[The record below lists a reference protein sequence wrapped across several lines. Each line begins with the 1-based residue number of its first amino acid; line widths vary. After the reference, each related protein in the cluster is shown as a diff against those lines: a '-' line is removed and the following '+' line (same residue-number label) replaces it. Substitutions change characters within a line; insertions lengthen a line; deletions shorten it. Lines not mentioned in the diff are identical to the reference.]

1 VAGRETTALPGN
13 LTIPITF
20 NASLIAQSAVASQ
33 IQALEICQVFMISFV
48 LKRTEHLENSDEET
62 NIKME
67 NRGEKMG
74 SESDS
79 IKMDHKDGKMCARV
93 G

>member
-1 VAGRETTALPGN
+1 MFNSWIQRQTVAGRETTALPGN

-20 NASLIAQSAVASQ
+20 NTSLVAVSPVASQ

-48 LKRTEHLENSDEET
+48 LKGMEHLENSDEET

-67 NRGEKMG
+67 NRGKNW
-74 SESDS
+74 
-79 IKMDHKDGKMCARV
+79 K
-93 G
+93 